1 MFVCFCLFLVA
12 MTAFL
17 IGFRRSKRSRKE
29 QAPDHSYIIW
39 KDYTLPEPDQVEEHP
54 ELIPEPSAAPAAAE
68 EKSAPTNTDPS
79 SAIKAVLDF
88 EDTQG

>member
-29 QAPDHSYIIW
+29 QTPDHSYIIW
-39 KDYTLPEPDQVEEHP
+39 KDYTLPEPDQVKEQP
-54 ELIPEPSAAPAAAE
+54 KPMPEPPKAPADE
-68 EKSAPTNTDPS
+68 EKIAPTNTDPS
-79 SAIKAVLDF
+79 SVIRAVLDF
-88 EDTQG
+88 EDTLD